1 MIEQNVINGVW
12 YDTEETIPVFNPATK
27 ELLGH
32 VPSSTADDAARAVD
46 AASTAFVDW
55 SERTADD
62 RADKIDA
69 WYRLIQEHRDE
80 LADIM
85 TREQG
90 KPFVEARGEIDYG
103 NQYVRWYAEEARRI
117 YGETIPASVP
127 GKRLFVE
134 KEPVGVVAAI
144 TPWNFPA
151 AMITRKLAPALAA
164 GCTVVLKPSEETP
177 YTALRLV
184 ELAIE
189 AGIPAGAINVL
200 TGDAATISGV
210 WQADSRVRKI
220 TFTGSTAVGKL
231 IMRQAADTMKKLSLE
246 LGGHAPFIVTE
257 NADLD
262 KAVQG
267 AIRSKFRNGGQACVA
282 TNRFYVQASVLD
294 AFTEKFVAE
303 VKRLKVGNGLD
314 ADSTIGPLINAKAVA
329 KVKAHIDD
337 AVAKGATILTG
348 GTIDDSV
355 GYFVEPTV
363 LGNVTEDMI
372 CMQEETFGPL
382 APISV
387 FETLDEVIERAN
399 NTPYGLAAYAFSEKI
414 DEALQLGKKL
424 EYGIVGLK

>member
-12 YDTEETIPVFNPATK
+12 YNTEETIPVFNPATK

-46 AASTAFVDW
+46 AASTAFIDW
-55 SERTADD
+55 SQRTADD
-62 RADKIDA
+62 RADKIDT

-337 AVAKGATILTG
+337 AVAKGATILYRRN
-348 GTIDDSV
+348 D
-355 GYFVEPTV
+355 
-363 LGNVTEDMI
+363 
-372 CMQEETFGPL
+372 
-382 APISV
+382 
-387 FETLDEVIERAN
+387 
-399 NTPYGLAAYAFSEKI
+399 
-414 DEALQLGKKL
+414 
-424 EYGIVGLK
+424 